1 MTGHGTSVDS
11 ADESR
16 TVELEDGEVDTTL
29 ASRATVYGLLVRL
42 FDEPDER
49 LHEAIDDG
57 SLSEELTT
65 LVERAGLEIDAPQLE
80 TDDDLRTLK
89 ARFNDIFEVGVPKPS
104 VPLYESSHRD
114 DVSWH
119 DLNLDLARAYD
130 YYGLDVDDSNREDHD
145 NLRLQLEFASYLARR
160 EAVGDPDAGAARRDF
175 LDRHLTVFARQLSDA
190 IESEPNTGVYGDL
203 VDFLEA
209 FVAAEHR
216 ALAST
221 DQ

>member
-1 MTGHGTSVDS
+1 MTGHGRTVDS

-16 TVELEDGEVDTTL
+16 TVELEDSEVDTTL

-49 LHEAIDDG
+49 VHEAIDDG
-57 SLSEELTT
+57 SLSTELAT
-65 LVERAGLEIDAPQLE
+65 LVVRAGLEIDPPQLE
-80 TDDDLRTLK
+80 ADDDLPTLK
-89 ARFNDIFEVGVPKPS
+89 ARFNDIFEVGVPKPP

-160 EAVGDPDAGAARRDF
+160 EAIGDSDARVARRDF
-175 LDRHLTVFARQLSDA
+175 LDRHLTVFTQQLRDA
-190 IESEPNTGVYGDL
+190 IESEPNTGVYGDF
-203 VDFLEA
+203 VEFLEA
-209 FVAAEHR
+209 FVTAEHR
-216 ALAST
+216 ELAST

>member
-1 MTGHGTSVDS
+1 MTGHGTTVDS
-11 ADESR
+11 ADESG

-29 ASRATVYGLLVRL
+29 ASRATVYGLFVRL
-42 FDEPDER
+42 FDEPDEQVY
-49 LHEAIDDG
+49 EAIDDG
-57 SLSEELTT
+57 SLSQELAT
-65 LVERAGLEIDAPQLE
+65 LVERADLEIDSPQLE

-89 ARFNDIFEVGVPKPS
+89 ARFNDIFEVGVPMPS

-160 EAVGDPDAGAARRDF
+160 EAVGDPDARAARRDF

-190 IESEPNTGVYGDL
+190 IESEPNTGVYGEL
-203 VDFLEA
+203 ADFLEA

-216 ALAST
+216 SLAST